1 MSTTKLCL
9 LALVPLAAC
18 GTPTRPAPATTPT
31 PAAAPAPL
39 PAALRWMRRSAEYRA
54 LTRQIYAL
62 AALRL
67 DELAR
72 GRPAGSWAVILDADE
87 TVLDN
92 SEYERRRAAMDSG
105 YSDASWAAWV
115 RERAAGLVPGAAGF
129 TTTVK
134 GLGGRV
140 VIVTNR
146 ADSLCADTRA
156 NLGAAGIATDLV
168 LCMPPGESNKNPRF
182 ERVQQGT
189 AAPGLLALSVV
200 EWIGDNIQDFPHLTQ
215 AARSDSTAL
224 AEFGSRF
231 FVLPNP
237 VYGSWE
243 RNEEP

>member
-1 MSTTKLCL
+1 MATTRLLL
-9 LALVPLAAC
+9 LAMAPLAAC
-18 GTPTRPAPATTPT
+18 GTPARPTPATAPA

-39 PAALRWMRRSAEYRA
+39 PAPLRWMRRSAEYRA
-54 LTRQIYAL
+54 LTRQTYAF

-92 SEYERRRAAMDSG
+92 SEYERRRASVDSG
-105 YSDASWAAWV
+105 YSDASWASWV
-115 RERAAGLVPGAAGF
+115 RERAAGVIPGAAAF
-129 TTTVK
+129 TVTVRR
-134 GLGGRV
+134 LGGRV

-156 NLGAAGIATDLV
+156 NLESAGIPTDLV
-168 LCMPPGESNKNPRF
+168 LCMPAGESNKNPRF
-182 ERVQQGT
+182 ERVQQGS
-189 AAPGLLALSVV
+189 AAPGLPALAVV

-215 AARSDSTAL
+215 DVRGDTTAL
-224 AEFGSRF
+224 AEFGRRF

-243 RNEEP
+243 RNQEP